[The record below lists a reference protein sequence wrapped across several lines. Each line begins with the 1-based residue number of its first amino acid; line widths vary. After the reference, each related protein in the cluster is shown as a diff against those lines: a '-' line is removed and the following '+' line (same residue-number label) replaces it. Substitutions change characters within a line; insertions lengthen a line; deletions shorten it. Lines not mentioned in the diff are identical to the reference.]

1 MIANKFESDPVF
13 AKRLW
18 LEYFKKVFEHIKK
31 GVNQNYF
38 DDTKKELFDDARP
51 EIFIEGLRIAK
62 SLLVKSLTPQ

>member
-18 LEYFKKVFEHIKK
+18 LEYFKRAFEHLKK
-31 GVNQNYF
+31 GVSLNYF
-38 DDTKKELFDDARP
+38 DDTKKELFDEARP

-62 SLLVKSLTPQ
+62 TLLVKSLTPQ